1 MTTHSC
7 YRDGRCAWGWLA
19 VEMDLCTGRAL
30 LHWGWLTVAMGSC
43 TGDAYTGDARTEMS
57 ALETADDGDAFLH

>member
-1 MTTHSC
+1 
-7 YRDGRCAWGWLA
+7 
-19 VEMDLCTGRAL
+19 MDLCTGRAL

-43 TGDAYTGDARTEMS
+43 TGDARTEMS